1 MKICKKNADKTQFG
15 GRKKLSMQHFL
26 VRLVH
31 RILSALDTINEH
43 EVMQLVDWSQ
53 AFDKQC
59 LTSAREPSIGNC
71 VRKSL
76 MPLLINYF
84 QDGKIIMK
92 WKNVLSSVKDLPGGR
107 PQGCTLGLD
116 SYKRQSNNNSQL
128 ISQNDKFKWV
138 DDLAALEVI
147 NIVTI
152 GLSIYNFKAY
162 ISFDVGIYETFLPA
176 ENLAS
181 QKYTEV

>member
-128 ISQNDKFKWV
+128 ISQNDKFKWI
-138 DDLAALEVI
+138 DDLTALEVI
-147 NIVTI
+147 NIVNNWTI
-152 GLSIYNFKAY
+152 L
-162 ISFDVGIYETFLPA
+162 L
-176 ENLAS
+176 
-181 QKYTEV
+181 